1 MIERDVLMQ
10 TKYGTMPAFAVCPET
25 GGPFPPVIFYMDAPG
40 TREEL
45 RNMCRRIA
53 NRGYFCLL
61 PDLYYRLG
69 LLRFD
74 IPRRND
80 AMSVVIRGA
89 MNSLT
94 NTFVAEDTGGM
105 ISFLDAQDKVKP
117 GPIGCVG
124 HCMSGSFVAT
134 VAARYASRI
143 ASAAALYGIGI
154 VTDQPDSPH
163 LLLDQVKGE
172 LYFAFAEVDPAVPAQ
187 KPSPTSRRR
196 WSRRRYATRSRSS
209 RTPITGFSSRRGRTM
224 SRTRPRRPGTNCSPC
239 GSARCAECAPGAT
252 AG

>member
-1 MIERDVLMQ
+1 MIERDILMQ
-10 TKYGTMPAFAVCPET
+10 TKYGMMPAFAVCPST

-105 ISFLDAQDKVKP
+105 ISFLDAQDQVKP

-172 LYFAFAEVDPAVPAQ
+172 LYFAFAEVDPAVPAKAITDLKVALEQ
-187 KPSPTSRRR
+187 KQIRHTLKVVPHTHHG
-196 WSRRRYATRSRSS
+196 YQ
-209 RTPITGFSSRRGRTM
+209 F
-224 SRTRPRRPGTNCSPC
+224 
-239 GSARCAECAPGAT
+239 SARPDYEPNAAEAT
-252 AG
+252 WAELFALWERTLR

>member
-1 MIERDVLMQ
+1 MIEREVLVQ
-10 TKYGTMPAFAVCPET
+10 TKYGMMPAFTACPET
-25 GGPFPPVIFYMDAPG
+25 GGTFPPVIFYMDAPG
-40 TREEL
+40 IREEL

-53 NRGYFCLL
+53 AHGYFCIL

-94 NTFVAEDTGGM
+94 NTMVAEDTGG
-105 ISFLDAQDKVKP
+105 IIGFLDAQDKVKP

-124 HCMSGSFVAT
+124 HCMSGSFIAT
-134 VAARYASRI
+134 VAARYSSRFV
-143 ASAAALYGIGI
+143 SAAALYGIGI
-154 VTDQPDSPH
+154 VTDKPDSPH
-163 LLLDQVKGE
+163 LLLDRVKGE

-187 KPSPTSRRR
+187 AITDLKATLEQHKIKHTLKVVAGTHHGYQFFGRPDFEPTAAEET
-196 WSRRRYATRSRSS
+196 WNDLFALWD
-209 RTPITGFSSRRGRTM
+209 RTLR
-224 SRTRPRRPGTNCSPC
+224 
-239 GSARCAECAPGAT
+239 
-252 AG
+252 

>member
-10 TKYGTMPAFAVCPET
+10 TKYGTMPAFAVCPGT

-53 NRGYFCLL
+53 NCGYFCLL

-94 NTFVAEDTGGM
+94 NTLVAEDTGGM

-154 VTDQPDSPH
+154 VTDKPDSPH

-187 KPSPTSRRR
+187 
-196 WSRRRYATRSRSS
+196 A
-209 RTPITGFSSRRGRTM
+209 ITDLKAALEQKKIKHTLEVIA
-224 SRTRPRRPGTNCSPC
+224 GTHH
-239 GSARCAECAPGAT
+239 GYQFSARPDYDPTAAEAT
-252 AG
+252 WAELFALWDRTLR

>member
-1 MIERDVLMQ
+1 MIERDVSVH
-10 TKYGTMPAFAVCPET
+10 TKYGIMPAFAACPDT

-53 NRGYFCLL
+53 ARGYFCLL

-94 NTFVAEDTGGM
+94 NTFVADDTGGM
-105 ISFLDAQDKVKP
+105 ITFLDAQDKVKP

-124 HCMSGSFVAT
+124 HCMSGSFVVT
-134 VAARYASRI
+134 VAARYASRV

-163 LLLDQVKGE
+163 LLLDRVKGE
-172 LYFAFAEVDPAVPAQ
+172 LYFAFAEVDPGVPAKAITDLKAALEQ
-187 KPSPTSRRR
+187 KKIRHTLKVV
-196 WSRRRYATRSRSS
+196 A
-209 RTPITGFSSRRGRTM
+209 
-224 SRTRPRRPGTNCSPC
+224 GTHH
-239 GSARCAECAPGAT
+239 GYQFSARPDFEPTAAEAT
-252 AG
+252 WDELFALWERTLR